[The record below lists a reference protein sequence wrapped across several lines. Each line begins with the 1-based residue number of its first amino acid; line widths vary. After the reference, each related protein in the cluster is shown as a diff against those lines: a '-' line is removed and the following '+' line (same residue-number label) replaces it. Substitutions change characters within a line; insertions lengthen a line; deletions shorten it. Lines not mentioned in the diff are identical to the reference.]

1 MSSLM
6 THCPIPYD
14 DIIIGHEISLPKHVL
29 GKFILKAELT
39 GFPLS
44 QGKATCPFLF
54 RASINLTGKSYMSE

>member
-39 GFPLS
+39 GFPLD
-44 QGKATCPFLF
+44 
-54 RASINLTGKSYMSE
+54 TGKSYMSFSISCLN